1 MLIICVKITNVILC
15 ALTWDSVF
23 QGISDPRF
31 HSKLPGYT
39 TGKETYVHAR
49 SGWRSPDCNT
59 LFPEV
64 RHLAGRPSRRPSDQV
79 PKERMELLPR
89 LGGRA
94 GALMERGVGAGP
106 RLGSGYIPPVP
117 FHHLESK
124 EPEIFRG
131 RDASSRRLKVTAT
144 ARASGVA

>member
-1 MLIICVKITNVILC
+1 MLIVCMKITNMILC

-23 QGISDPRF
+23 QGISDPCF

-39 TGKETYVHAR
+39 TGKETYGQAG
-49 SGWRSPDCNT
+49 SGWGSPDCNT

-64 RHLAGRPSRRPSDQV
+64 RHVAGRPRRRPSNQV
-79 PKERMELLPR
+79 PKERTEPR

-106 RLGSGYIPPVP
+106 LLGSGNMPPVP
-117 FHHLESK
+117 FHHLKSK

-131 RDASSRRLKVTAT
+131 RDASSRRLKVPAT
-144 ARASGVA
+144 ARALGVA

>member
-1 MLIICVKITNVILC
+1 MKITNMILC

-31 HSKLPGYT
+31 HSKLPGYS
-39 TGKETYVHAR
+39 TGEETYGHAG
-49 SGWRSPDCNT
+49 SGWASPDCNT

-64 RHLAGRPSRRPSDQV
+64 RHLAGRPSRRPSNQV
-79 PKERMELLPR
+79 PKERMELLPL

-94 GALMERGVGAGP
+94 GAPMERGVGAGP
-106 RLGSGYIPPVP
+106 RLGSRTIPPVP

-124 EPEIFRG
+124 ELDIFRG
-131 RDASSRRLKVTAT
+131 KDASSRRLKVTAT